1 MFPSHDRQ
9 GPENEDPK
17 TCEEFGGRWVLV
29 PNKICIPLVKT
40 DTSRH
45 TIRDMTRNI
54 AGQFFPEI
62 DIDNKFNYS
71 LAMSIVNDTGEYTM
85 VDAAYKPWAGAVPQR
100 SNRYSWGPWAHG
112 IGYGRVEFKVDGDY
126 HPATFGN
133 ETYMNASAIAKL
145 KSETR
150 PETVTIET
158 GSVTLTGAPAYGP
171 GTQFEINNPNNP
183 TEPDLGPYITDMS
196 VDITDGGI
204 QTTYSMKMERRF
216 GELNEASRS

>member
-1 MFPSHDRQ
+1 
-9 GPENEDPK
+9 
-17 TCEEFGGRWVLV
+17 
-29 PNKICIPLVKT
+29 
-40 DTSRH
+40 
-45 TIRDMTRNI
+45 
-54 AGQFFPEI
+54 
-62 DIDNKFNYS
+62 
-71 LAMSIVNDTGEYTM
+71 
-85 VDAAYKPWAGAVPQR
+85 
-100 SNRYSWGPWAHG
+100 
-112 IGYGRVEFKVDGDY
+112 
-126 HPATFGN
+126 
-133 ETYMNASAIAKL
+133 MNASAIAKL

-216 GELNEASRS
+216 GELNEVYDRRLRNSQKKMLELRKDMKSQIRYRQLPDPKEFDKGS